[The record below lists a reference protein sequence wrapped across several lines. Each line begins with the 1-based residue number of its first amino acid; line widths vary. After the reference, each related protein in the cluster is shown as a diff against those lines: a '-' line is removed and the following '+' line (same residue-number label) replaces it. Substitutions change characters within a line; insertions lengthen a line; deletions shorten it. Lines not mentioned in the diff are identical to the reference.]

1 MSASATTS
9 TIPSTAISA
18 FTIAAPTG
26 ASWLI
31 ALLFDQRLQLT
42 VLQHLAEASDGKA
55 KHSNGGAQ
63 IECLLQRSG
72 GAHLVVTQPDPESA
86 AFTASTA
93 FTASAAASSTAE
105 ALPTSFSLSTL
116 LLRLTVGITHGPW
129 PGIRRKCG
137 ASSVCCR

>member
-1 MSASATTS
+1 MTASATAS
-9 TIPSTAISA
+9 TVSSSPISA
-18 FTIAAPTG
+18 FTIAAPT
-26 ASWLI
+26 AARWLI

-55 KHSNGGAQ
+55 KHRHGGAQ
-63 IECLLQRSG
+63 IESLLQRSG

-86 AFTASTA
+86 AFA
-93 FTASAAASSTAE
+93 ASAAASSTAE

-137 ASSVCCR
+137 ASSVCCP

>member
-1 MSASATTS
+1 MASSATSTAITS
-9 TIPSTAISA
+9 TTISA

-55 KHSNGGAQ
+55 KHRHGGAQ
-63 IECLLQRSG
+63 IESLLQRSG

-86 AFTASTA
+86 A

-137 ASSVCCR
+137 ASSVCCP

>member
-1 MSASATTS
+1 MTASA
-9 TIPSTAISA
+9 PSTTISA
-18 FTIAAPTG
+18 FTIAAPTR

-31 ALLFDQRLQLT
+31 ALLFDQRLKLT
-42 VLQHLAEASDGKA
+42 LLQHLAEASDGKA
-55 KHSNGGAQ
+55 KHRNGGAQ
-63 IECLLQRSG
+63 IERLLQCPGR
-72 GAHLVVTQPDPESA
+72 AHLIVTQTDPESA
-86 AFTASTA
+86 AFA
-93 FTASAAASSTAE
+93 ASAAASSTAE

>member
-1 MSASATTS
+1 MASSATSTAITS
-9 TIPSTAISA
+9 TTISA

-42 VLQHLAEASDGKA
+42 VFQHLAEASDGKA
-55 KHSNGGAQ
+55 KYSNGGAQ
-63 IECLLQRSG
+63 IERLLQRSG
-72 GAHLVVTQPDPESA
+72 GAHLVVTQSDPESA
-86 AFTASTA
+86 AFATS
-93 FTASAAASSTAE
+93 SAASSTAE

-137 ASSVCCR
+137 ASSVCCP